1 MVEPMIDRD
10 RRRQAPSSAAPTIEV
25 VATASSI
32 IDFLAES
39 AVPVGVQQI
48 ATVLGMTKSRASRHL
63 ANLER
68 LGIVSRVG
76 GGRGFQ
82 LGWRVIRWG
91 HIAGA
96 RLGLAGLLAEPLE
109 AFQAQLGLTVLLC
122 AGTGGDAVV
131 LRCLAAR
138 SAIRIEVET
147 GLVLSL
153 PHSPSARVA
162 FAFQPRERRRQMLDH
177 LHAREAGFR
186 IDDDAS
192 FMRQI
197 AAIQGQYYCWTRD
210 KYDLGHGAVAAPVFD
225 HDEALAGVVT
235 VMLPSDDLA
244 GRGPPRAVIAALLD
258 CCERCSHLLHS
269 RIRFPR
275 PE

>member
-1 MVEPMIDRD
+1 MSDRD

-39 AVPVGVQQI
+39 AGPVGVQQV
-48 ATVLGMTKSRASRHL
+48 ATALGLNKSRASRHL

-68 LGIVSRVG
+68 LGIVARPA

-82 LGWRVIRWG
+82 LGWRVLRWG
-91 HIAGA
+91 H
-96 RLGLAGLLAEPLE
+96 LASVRFSLADLLAKPLE
-109 AFQAQLGLTVLLC
+109 ALGQRLGLTVLLC

-131 LRCLAAR
+131 LRCLPAR

-162 FAFQPRERRRQMLDH
+162 FAFQPRERRRELIEH
-177 LHAREAGFR
+177 LQAREAGFR
-186 IDDDAS
+186 IEDDAV
-192 FMRQI
+192 FAQQI
-197 AAIQGQYYCWTRD
+197 AAIQRDYHCWTRD

-225 HDEALAGVVT
+225 RDEAIAGVVT
-235 VMLPSDDLA
+235 VMLPTDHLA
-244 GRGPPRAVIAALLD
+244 ERGPPRAVIAALLD
-258 CCERCSHLLHS
+258 CCERCSHILRS
-269 RIRFPR
+269 RIRFPEPR
-275 PE
+275 